1 MEKRNMTMKKLIL
14 VAVLLLTVSALSFAQ
29 STTANINANVNA
41 TLSILRNVDLTIGNV
56 NQGGTVTVLSTAA
69 TAAAFTV
76 TGATN
81 AATIITV
88 AYPATITGPAGAT
101 MPYTPQYPTSN
112 IIGTAA
118 GRAAAAP
125 FAAYTGGSAT
135 SNATGNLFV
144 WVGGGVTAD
153 PAQAAGSYSGT
164 LTCTCAQP

>member
-1 MEKRNMTMKKLIL
+1 MTMKKLIL
-14 VAVLLLTVSALSFAQ
+14 VAVLLLTVSSLLFAQ
-29 STTANINANVNA
+29 SSTTANISANVNA
-41 TLSILRNVDLTIGNV
+41 TLSILRTVDLTIGNV

-81 AATIITV
+81 MATSITI
-88 AYPATITGPAGAT
+88 AYPATLTGPASAT
-101 MPYTPQYPTSN
+101 MTYTPQYPTSN

-118 GRAAAAP
+118 GRAAATP
-125 FAAYTGGSAT
+125 FAAYTGGIAT

-153 PAQAAGSYSGT
+153 PAQAAGSYNGT
-164 LTCTCAQP
+164 ITCTVTQP